1 MHRIS
6 FQRAAVLA
14 PAAALVVL
22 ASACGGSADSRSA
35 SSAGANARCAPPGDS
50 AVALATT
57 EYLKGITPTPLRFLV
72 VFSGDSALP
81 DAGRAALQDKG
92 PTYLYSPDPAQ
103 KSKLE
108 AKLAAF
114 GDSPTLLVLY
124 RGTRQSAPGLATFR
138 FSGRFVGGKNDGT
151 PAPSRAVHLQCIK
164 GGWAF
169 ARTEEEHT
177 S

>member
-6 FQRAAVLA
+6 FHRAAALA
-14 PAAALVVL
+14 PAAALVVF
-22 ASACGGSADSRSA
+22 AAACGGTAESRSA
-35 SSAGANARCAPPGDS
+35 SNSTTDAHCAPPGDS
-50 AVALATT
+50 AVALSTT
-57 EYLKGITPTPLRFLV
+57 EYVKGITPTPLRFLV
-72 VFSGDSALP
+72 VFQGDSALP

-103 KSKLE
+103 QAKVK

-124 RGTRQSAPGLATFR
+124 RGMRQSGEGLATFR

-151 PAPSRAVHLQCIK
+151 PAPSSAVHLQCSK